1 MFGLTKDIEVYIS
14 DAKEELHKFDM
25 RLKAI
30 EGIVNKIRFQ
40 NQENKEILT
49 SILKKLEEK

>member
-1 MFGLTKDIEVYIS
+1 MFGLTKDIEGYMN

>member
-1 MFGLTKDIEVYIS
+1 MFGLTKDIEGYMN

-40 NQENKEILT
+40 NKEIIELLT
-49 SILKKLEEK
+49 IYKKDLEKK